1 MEPMLRALGVV
12 VWHLAMVVFPEKLKD
27 CELTTIAH
35 KQEIKEDH
43 GALWFNKACG
53 AQRLAT
59 CILDPTRARVK
70 RKQWYAY
77 LGGGV
82 IDVDQSDLLAGGV
95 VLCKDWQWAA
105 LTLLAAWLLQCTCP
119 CGTPDLCD
127 PRLIFTAHD
136 GEGVTVKEAENP
148 LLDDEEEKEN
158 DEELLSTASME
169 QKLLDRGASI
179 DEFLTTSMLAAETE
193 LRERE
198 DAASGAP
205 DRERFVRI
213 CLSVQAIFLEVLPS
227 WPWRPGAREEMYS
240 ASRAEKGH
248 ESAEELR
255 KWMQS
260 T

>member
-1 MEPMLRALGVV
+1 M
-12 VWHLAMVVFPEKLKD
+12 
-27 CELTTIAH
+27 
-35 KQEIKEDH
+35 
-43 GALWFNKACG
+43 
-53 AQRLAT
+53 
-59 CILDPTRARVK
+59 
-70 RKQWYAY
+70 
-77 LGGGV
+77 
-82 IDVDQSDLLAGGV
+82 
-95 VLCKDWQWAA
+95 
-105 LTLLAAWLLQCTCP
+105 
-119 CGTPDLCD
+119 
-127 PRLIFTAHD
+127 
-136 GEGVTVKEAENP
+136 KEAENP

-193 LRERE
+193 LRERG

-213 CLSVQAIFLEVLPS
+213 CLSVQAIFLKVLPS